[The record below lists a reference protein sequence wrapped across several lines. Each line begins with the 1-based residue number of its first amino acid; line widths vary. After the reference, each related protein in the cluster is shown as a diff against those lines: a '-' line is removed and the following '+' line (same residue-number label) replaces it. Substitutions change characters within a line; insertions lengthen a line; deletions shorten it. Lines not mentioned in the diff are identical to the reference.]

1 MPAARHDDTAVT
13 EAAPAAPAPSV
24 SSMSNRAAARV
35 AGAEAALPALRPAV
49 SIEPIPA
56 AAPAAQTSTQATPPV
71 DLHPPLPRFAQI
83 EPVGR
88 CNLACR
94 MCTVNDRGDAVA
106 ELSLERF
113 TELLDQ
119 MPGLQ
124 ELHLQGLGEPMLHPH
139 FFEMV
144 ELAVA
149 RGIRVSANTN
159 LTLLT
164 PVRAQ
169 RCVDSGLSA
178 LSVSLDGASAEVYES
193 IRLKASFAKVV
204 RNLGRLM
211 EARRAA
217 GSALEVRGVMVL
229 MRHNAPELPAL
240 LRLLHGHGVE
250 ELLVQRLSSDLQQ
263 PELPA
268 RYIPIR
274 SYVNEHEIPEAE
286 LPALEALFEASRALA
301 DELGMRLN
309 LPRLRPRE
317 KRSSSGPRCDWPWE
331 QLYITAAGQM
341 LPCCM
346 AASADRATFGDV
358 FASPDGLKARWHGE
372 EAVALRAALA
382 ADEPPSLCRS
392 CALYRGM
399 F

>member
-1 MPAARHDDTAVT
+1 MPGALNDAA
-13 EAAPAAPAPSV
+13 EWAPAATPDTAS
-24 SSMSNRAAARV
+24 AA
-35 AGAEAALPALRPAV
+35 
-49 SIEPIPA
+49 IPA
-56 AAPAAQTSTQATPPV
+56 AVPATASATVPAAAAADV
-71 DLHPPLPRFAQI
+71 DLYPPLPRFAQI

-94 MCTVNDRGDAVA
+94 MCTVHDRGDAVA
-106 ELSLERF
+106 ELPLQRF

-124 ELHLQGLGEPMLHPH
+124 ELHLQGLGEPMLHPC
-139 FFEMV
+139 FFDMV
-144 ELAVA
+144 ALAVA

-164 PVRAQ
+164 PARAA
-169 RCVDSGLSA
+169 RCMDSGLSA
-178 LSVSLDGASAEVYES
+178 LSVSLDGASAAVYES

-211 EARRAA
+211 AARHEA
-217 GSALEVRGVMVL
+217 GSALQVRGVMVL
-229 MRHNAPELPAL
+229 MRHNAHELPAL
-240 LRLLHGHGVE
+240 LRLLHAHGVP

-274 SYVNEHEIPEAE
+274 SYVNQHEIPEAE
-286 LPALEALFEASRALA
+286 LPGLEALFEQSRALA
-301 DELGMRLN
+301 NELGMVLH
-309 LPRLRPRE
+309 LPRLRPRTQ
-317 KRSSSGPRCDWPWE
+317 RSSSGPRCDWPWQ

-346 AASADRATFGDV
+346 AASADRASFGDV
-358 FASPDGLKARWHGE
+358 FASPGGLRERWHGE
-372 EAVALRAALA
+372 EAVQLRAALA
-382 ADEPPSLCRS
+382 ADQPPSLCRS